1 MQLLFLFVS
10 FFRNILSRKTVGG
23 PVRWSA
29 AIPQIPSRWSQLAT
43 SGSTTTLS
51 TATKVGVTSGLAKTW
66 DPIASAIF
74 TLQSLWLDELET
86 KCIFTSG
93 SINLKK
99 TQASKT
105 PLRKL
110 RLWNNFQDRIHWV
123 FPTSS
128 TPHHWLNAWRRRSRQ
143 AVALDF
149 LSGA

>member
-93 SINLKK
+93 SINFKMPN
-99 TQASKT
+99 Q
-105 PLRKL
+105 KL
-110 RLWNNFQDRIHWV
+110 HSENSEWNNFQDLLWV

-128 TPHHWLNAWRRRSRQ
+128 TPHHWLKAWRRRSRQ

>member
-93 SINLKK
+93 SINFKMPN
-99 TQASKT
+99 Q
-105 PLRKL
+105 KL
-110 RLWNNFQDRIHWV
+110 HSENSGCETTFRIESTECFPHLQHHTIGWRL
-123 FPTSS
+123 
-128 TPHHWLNAWRRRSRQ
+128 
-143 AVALDF
+143 
-149 LSGA
+149 GAEGQGKQLPWIF